1 MQIPPRPAPSVTLD
15 ATKVYTLPELVDVAE
30 HNNPDTRVSWEN
42 AKARAADLGISKST
56 LYPTLAAVVL
66 ADTARNGIFFGPYF
80 VRQTVESYAPT
91 FVVDYAIFD
100 LQRSQEIAISRNEL
114 LVANFQFNDTHRKII
129 FQVMD
134 AYYRL
139 LDTKG
144 QQEAA
149 EANLKNA
156 QTVREAAEA
165 RLQNGLAT
173 LPDVLESRSAEAQA
187 DYDLQAAIG
196 ATEIAYGDLATS
208 LGLSPLAKFKV
219 ESIHD
224 IKMPDQIVD
233 TVEKSID
240 KALSQRP
247 DLLERVAELRA
258 TQAEVELRQASVC
271 SQADFQRAG
280 RRGERVWQAISVA
293 ERGSVFRDV
302 AAVGRGAELVVD
314 TVRWPGARK
323 SSGESE
329 SGSEAGRSEHR
340 RDSRPDREPG
350 VGGVF
355 HGAHGA
361 TPTEGRGRTAG
372 VGDGVV
378 QCRAGVL
385 QLWRAQ
391 PD

>member
-1 MQIPPRPAPSVTLD
+1 MLFACAPAFAQKAPAAPDHPWDVTTTTRQMQIPPRPTPSVTLD

-100 LQRSQEIAISRNEL
+100 LQRSQEIAISRNKL

-156 QTVREAAEA
+156 QTVRRRPKRAYKMAWRLCPTCWNRAAP
-165 RLQNGLAT
+165 RLKPIT
-173 LPDVLESRSAEAQA
+173 ICRPRSARPRSPT
-187 DYDLQAAIG
+187 AIW
-196 ATEIAYGDLATS
+196 LPRLVS
-208 LGLSPLAKFKV
+208 
-219 ESIHD
+219 
-224 IKMPDQIVD
+224 
-233 TVEKSID
+233 
-240 KALSQRP
+240 
-247 DLLERVAELRA
+247 
-258 TQAEVELRQASVC
+258 
-271 SQADFQRAG
+271 
-280 RRGERVWQAISVA
+280 RR
-293 ERGSVFRDV
+293 
-302 AAVGRGAELVVD
+302 
-314 TVRWPGARK
+314 
-323 SSGESE
+323 
-329 SGSEAGRSEHR
+329 
-340 RDSRPDREPG
+340 
-350 VGGVF
+350 
-355 HGAHGA
+355 
-361 TPTEGRGRTAG
+361 
-372 VGDGVV
+372 
-378 QCRAGVL
+378 
-385 QLWRAQ
+385 
-391 PD
+391 